1 MQGLFNAMTAENTG
15 TGFFAWDGI
24 EHVAGYSESGKYGMY
39 VLTYKP
45 VSEYLGLISRIKLL
59 LSAVIVL
66 SVLVTAIVIYFTS
79 GKITRPILAVAEQV
93 ASSSQKLYASG
104 EQVGKAAEEVSL
116 TITDIAS
123 GAEEQSNTIDSTLST
138 LNDLIG
144 KIDEVHASA
153 DVMEKT
159 TVSMIDSISKGSGS
173 IRESVESINVLKE
186 DTEET
191 SRVVFDLGNTSAEI
205 GKIIELISDIAEQT
219 RLLSLNATIEAA
231 RAGEAGKGF
240 GVVAGEIRKLAERSA
255 EAGKEIDNLIVQI
268 RNGVATAVNKM
279 ENSVRSL
286 NSSVRAIE
294 ENGVVFSEINEQ
306 AERLKEIVSAVTQSV
321 ESMTEKSRGFGLTM
335 QEINERS
342 HEFAANSEQVSA
354 ASEEQIALTNEIA
367 ASSRILADMSEELF
381 RLIQRFKL

>member
-1 MQGLFNAMTAENTG
+1 M
-15 TGFFAWDGI
+15 
-24 EHVAGYSESGKYGMY
+24 
-39 VLTYKP
+39 
-45 VSEYLGLISRIKLL
+45 
-59 LSAVIVL
+59 
-66 SVLVTAIVIYFTS
+66 
-79 GKITRPILAVAEQV
+79 
-93 ASSSQKLYASG
+93 
-104 EQVGKAAEEVSL
+104 GKAAEEVSL

-306 AERLKEIVSAVTQSV
+306 AERLKGIVSAVTQSV

>member
-1 MQGLFNAMTAENTG
+1 M
-15 TGFFAWDGI
+15 
-24 EHVAGYSESGKYGMY
+24 
-39 VLTYKP
+39 
-45 VSEYLGLISRIKLL
+45 
-59 LSAVIVL
+59 
-66 SVLVTAIVIYFTS
+66 
-79 GKITRPILAVAEQV
+79 
-93 ASSSQKLYASG
+93 
-104 EQVGKAAEEVSL
+104 GKAAEEVSL

-321 ESMTEKSRGFGLTM
+321 ESMTEKSCGFGLTM